1 MIETERHSF
10 SNDIEKAIVEN
21 HPPPKKRCVSW
32 VPDNQN
38 KYDASGYGTGKIK
51 HKKTN

>member
-10 SNDIEKAIVEN
+10 GNDIEKAIAPSPN
-21 HPPPKKRCVSW
+21 KRCVSW
-32 VPDNQN
+32 LPDNQN